1 MKPLSLN
8 ATALAVA
15 CAYPLITLADE
26 ATLEPVVV
34 TAPAMK
40 APLEV
45 SFDPRAPQQPLPATD
60 GASLLKAIPG
70 MSVIRKGGT
79 DGDPLFRGMAASRLN
94 ILLDGE
100 QILGGCGMRMDPPT
114 AYVFPDSYNQ
124 VTLLK
129 GPQSV
134 VHGPGASAGTVLFE
148 RKAPSFDK
156 PGYQVDG
163 ALTVG
168 SFGRHDE
175 LIDVKAGNPTAY
187 VQGILTHAESDNYQD
202 GDGTEVHSRY
212 RRSSAT
218 AIVGWTP
225 DRNTRLEFSSIHSVG
240 EAAYA
245 DRGMDGVKFDRSN
258 YGLKFE
264 KKHLGGLIDAV
275 DAQVYYNYVDHVMGN
290 YSLRRFMP
298 TAMMANPSVSNPDRK
313 KTGGRV
319 ALTLVPGER
328 TQVIAG
334 LDQQSNTH
342 TVRSSMNAVAMPYEA
357 KPRTDDAAFR
367 NLGLFAEATHE
378 LSDSRRLVMGL
389 RADRWKAEDRR
400 QTLAVGMMSMP
411 NPTRGQ
417 TREETLPSGFAR
429 YEWDHAGGGTAYVGV
444 GHARRAP
451 DYWELIAKES
461 TGSLS
466 SFDTLKPEKT
476 TQLDVGST
484 WKQGAWEAS
493 VSGFVSRVDDYVLI
507 QTAYAKPAMGGMT
520 RTTTVARNI
529 KATTYGGEAGVNHA
543 FNASW
548 KGLASLAWV
557 RGQNDTDDR
566 PLGQMPPLEARF
578 GLDWTQGR
586 WTAGSLLRVVAAQ
599 NRYAIGQGN
608 IVGQDLGPTSGYSV
622 FSINGSYRWNDSA
635 RVTFGIDNLFD
646 RTYAEAVSRGG
657 AMVAGYDRILRV
669 NEPGRTVWVK
679 AQFTLK

>member
-1 MKPLSLN
+1 M
-8 ATALAVA
+8 
-15 CAYPLITLADE
+15 
-26 ATLEPVVV
+26 
-34 TAPAMK
+34 
-40 APLEV
+40 
-45 SFDPRAPQQPLPATD
+45 
-60 GASLLKAIPG
+60 
-70 MSVIRKGGT
+70 
-79 DGDPLFRGMAASRLN
+79 
-94 ILLDGE
+94 
-100 QILGGCGMRMDPPT
+100 
-114 AYVFPDSYNQ
+114 
-124 VTLLK
+124 
-129 GPQSV
+129 
-134 VHGPGASAGTVLFE
+134 
-148 RKAPSFDK
+148 
-156 PGYQVDG
+156 
-163 ALTVG
+163 
-168 SFGRHDE
+168 
-175 LIDVKAGNPTAY
+175 
-187 VQGILTHAESDNYQD
+187 
-202 GDGTEVHSRY
+202 
-212 RRSSAT
+212 
-218 AIVGWTP
+218 
-225 DRNTRLEFSSIHSVG
+225 
-240 EAAYA
+240 
-245 DRGMDGVKFDRSN
+245 
-258 YGLKFE
+258 
-264 KKHLGGLIDAV
+264 
-275 DAQVYYNYVDHVMGN
+275 
-290 YSLRRFMP
+290 
-298 TAMMANPSVSNPDRK
+298 
-313 KTGGRV
+313 

-466 SFDTLKPEKT
+466 AFDSLKPEKT

-529 KATTYGGEAGVNHA
+529 KATTYGAEAGVNHA
-543 FNASW
+543 FNATW

-599 NRYAIGQGN
+599 NRYALNQGN

-622 FSINGSYRWNDSA
+622 FSVNGSYRWSDSA
-635 RVTFGIDNLFD
+635 RVSFGIDNLFD